1 MYWPEF
7 SITLQISKSNLQHML
22 PFQSTKYLSIFFLTV
37 ATLLSACST
46 KKYAVTEKIY
56 KNKARD
62 FSDIISSTPPKGQL
76 YDSLNAVN
84 QEWIG
89 SVNFGIRK
97 PNFVVIHHTAQNS
110 LTQTVKTF
118 FSTTAGT
125 SAHYVI
131 SRDGKVVHMV
141 NDYLRANHAGV
152 SKWGKDTDL
161 NSSSIGIELDNNG
174 TTDVWPDAQI
184 NSLIKLLATLK
195 KTYNIPV
202 ANFIGH
208 ADIAPKRKNDPRNF
222 PWKKLADAGF
232 GYWYDNILKNP
243 PLDFNTE
250 MALKYIGYDTSN
262 LPAAITAFKI
272 HFIQSDITPKL
283 TPVDILVLYNVYTKY

>member
-1 MYWPEF
+1 MLF
-7 SITLQISKSNLQHML
+7 SKS
-22 PFQSTKYLSIFFLTV
+22 SKSLSISAFFLV
-37 ATLLSACST
+37 LILSACGSS
-46 KKYAVTEKIY
+46 KYAATEKIY
-56 KNKARD
+56 KEKAKD
-62 FSDIISSTPPKGQL
+62 FSKIINTTPPAGQL
-76 YDSLNAVN
+76 YDSLGATN

-97 PNFVVIHHTAQNS
+97 PNFVVIHHTAQDS
-110 LTQTVKTF
+110 LAQTIKTF
-118 FSTTAGT
+118 FSTKAGT

-174 TTDVWPDAQI
+174 LTDPWPDAQI
-184 NSLIKLLATLK
+184 NSLLKLLATLK
-195 KTYNIPV
+195 KTYGIPT

-208 ADIAPKRKNDPRNF
+208 ADIAPKRKNDPKNF
-222 PWKKLADAGF
+222 PWKKLADKGF
-232 GYWYDNILKNP
+232 GYWYDDVLKNP

-272 HFIQSDITPKL
+272 HFIQSDITPTL
-283 TPVDILVLYNVYTKY
+283 TPVDILVLYNVYMKY

>member
-1 MYWPEF
+1 MLF
-7 SITLQISKSNLQHML
+7 SKS
-22 PFQSTKYLSIFFLTV
+22 SKSLSISAFSLV
-37 ATLLSACST
+37 LILSACGSS
-46 KKYAVTEKIY
+46 KYAATEKIY
-56 KNKARD
+56 KEKAKD
-62 FSDIISSTPPKGQL
+62 FSKIINTTPPVGQL
-76 YDSLNAVN
+76 YDSLEASN

-97 PNFVVIHHTAQNS
+97 PNFVVIHHTAQDS
-110 LTQTVKTF
+110 LAQTVKTF
-118 FSTTAGT
+118 FSTKAGT

-174 TTDVWPDAQI
+174 LTDPWPDAQI
-184 NSLIKLLATLK
+184 NSLLKLLATLK
-195 KTYNIPV
+195 KTYGIPT

-208 ADIAPKRKNDPRNF
+208 ADIAPKRKNDPKNF
-222 PWKKLADAGF
+222 PWKKLADKGF
-232 GYWYDNILKNP
+232 GYWYGDVLKNP
-243 PLDFNTE
+243 PVDFNTE

-272 HFIQSDITPKL
+272 HFIQSDITPTLK
-283 TPVDILVLYNVYTKY
+283 PVDVLVLYNVYMKY

>member
-1 MYWPEF
+1 MLF
-7 SITLQISKSNLQHML
+7 SRLSKSSAV
-22 PFQSTKYLSIFFLTV
+22 FTLSFVLV
-37 ATLLSACST
+37 LSACST
-46 KKYAVTEKIY
+46 NKYAATEKIY
-56 KNKARD
+56 KEKAKD
-62 FSDIISSTPPKGQL
+62 FSKIISTTPPAGQL
-76 YDSLNAVN
+76 YDSLEATN
-84 QEWIG
+84 QTWVG

-97 PNFVVIHHTAQNS
+97 PNFVVIHHTAQDS
-110 LTQTVKTF
+110 LAQTIKTF
-118 FSTTAGT
+118 FSTKAGT
-125 SAHYVI
+125 SAHYIV

-141 NDYLRANHAGV
+141 NDYLRANHAGI

-174 TTDVWPDAQI
+174 LTDPWPDAQI
-184 NSLIKLLATLK
+184 NSLLKLLATLK
-195 KTYNIPV
+195 KTYNIPT

-208 ADIAPKRKNDPRNF
+208 ADIAPKRKNDPKNF
-222 PWKKLADAGF
+222 PWKKLADKGF
-232 GYWYDNILKNP
+232 GYWYDDVLKNP

-272 HFIQSDITPKL
+272 HFIQSDITPTL

>member
-1 MYWPEF
+1 MLF
-7 SITLQISKSNLQHML
+7 SESSKS
-22 PFQSTKYLSIFFLTV
+22 LSISAFSLV
-37 ATLLSACST
+37 LILSACGSS
-46 KKYAVTEKIY
+46 KYAATEKIY
-56 KNKARD
+56 KEKAKD
-62 FSDIISSTPPKGQL
+62 FSKIINTTPPVGQL
-76 YDSLNAVN
+76 YDSLEASN

-97 PNFVVIHHTAQNS
+97 PNFVVIHHTAQDS
-110 LTQTVKTF
+110 LAQTVKTF
-118 FSTTAGT
+118 FSTKAGA

-174 TTDVWPDAQI
+174 LTDPWPDAQI
-184 NSLIKLLATLK
+184 NSLLKLLATLK
-195 KTYNIPV
+195 KTYGIPT

-208 ADIAPKRKNDPRNF
+208 SDIAPKRKNDPKNF
-222 PWKKLADAGF
+222 PWKKLADKGF
-232 GYWYDNILKNP
+232 GYWYGDVLKNP
-243 PLDFNTE
+243 PVDFNTE
-250 MALKYIGYDTSN
+250 MALKYMGYDTSN

-272 HFIQSDITPKL
+272 HFIQSDITPTL
-283 TPVDILVLYNVYTKY
+283 TPVDVLVLYNVYTKY

>member
-1 MYWPEF
+1 
-7 SITLQISKSNLQHML
+7 ML
-22 PFQSTKYLSIFFLTV
+22 SVKHPSIFLILAAFF
-37 ATLLSACST
+37 LSACST
-46 KKYAVTEKIY
+46 NKYAATEKIY
-56 KNKARD
+56 KQKAKD
-62 FSDIISSTPPKGQL
+62 FSKVISSTPPQGQL
-76 YDSLNAVN
+76 YDSVEATN
-84 QEWIG
+84 QAWVG

-97 PNFVVIHHTAQNS
+97 PNFVVIHHTAQDS
-110 LTQTVKTF
+110 LAQTIKTF
-118 FSTTAGT
+118 HSTRAAT

-174 TTDVWPDAQI
+174 LTDSWPDAQI

-195 KTYNIPV
+195 KTYGIPT

-208 ADIAPKRKNDPRNF
+208 ADIAPGRKNDPKNF
-222 PWKKLADAGF
+222 PWKKLADKGF
-232 GYWYDNILKNP
+232 GFWYDDILKNP
-243 PLDFNTE
+243 PTDFDTE
-250 MALKYIGYDTSN
+250 KALKYIGYNTAN
-262 LPAAITAFKI
+262 LPAAIEAFKI
-272 HFIQSDITPKL
+272 HFIQSDISKTL

>member
-1 MYWPEF
+1 MLF
-7 SITLQISKSNLQHML
+7 SKPSKS
-22 PFQSTKYLSIFFLTV
+22 LSISAFSLV
-37 ATLLSACST
+37 LILSACGSS
-46 KKYAVTEKIY
+46 KYAATEKIY
-56 KNKARD
+56 KEKAKD
-62 FSDIISSTPPKGQL
+62 FSKIINTTPPVGQL
-76 YDSLNAVN
+76 YDSLGGTN

-97 PNFVVIHHTAQNS
+97 PNFVVIHHTAQDS
-110 LTQTVKTF
+110 LAQTIKTF
-118 FSTTAGT
+118 FSTKAGT

-174 TTDVWPDAQI
+174 LTDPWPDAQM
-184 NSLIKLLATLK
+184 NSLLKLLATLK
-195 KTYNIPV
+195 KTYGIPT

-208 ADIAPKRKNDPRNF
+208 ADIAPKRKNDPKNF
-222 PWKKLADAGF
+222 PWKKLADKGF
-232 GYWYDNILKNP
+232 GYWYDDVLKNP
-243 PLDFNTE
+243 PVDFNAE

-272 HFIQSDITPKL
+272 HFIQSDITPTL
-283 TPVDILVLYNVYTKY
+283 TPVDVLVLYNVYTKY